1 MSQNDDQRITASLV
15 KIMAMI
21 CVRNSRLEDLHAGQ
35 VPVTHTG
42 DYSDVFVVDAD
53 GRRIPWPDVSRFNDD
68 EMRALMRDIV
78 NRLYTF
84 HVCPDA
90 SGLQVQIERWMM
102 VASRWDEPVIDRK
115 MLAHGREPR

>member
-15 KIMAMI
+15 KIMAML
-21 CVRNSRLEDLHAGQ
+21 CVRNSQLEDLHAGQ

-84 HVCPDA
+84 QVCADA
-90 SGLQVQIERWMM
+90 PGVQAEIARWMS
-102 VASRWDEPVIDRK
+102 VTSRWDEPVIDRK
-115 MLAHGREPR
+115 MLRGGSEPR